1 MPSKINEPVLL
12 LYAQPSLSVLHQLLE
27 EHFIFDC
34 CNVICKLSRAFGEPV
49 LKTFSPFDDCAEFV
63 GVEDALVDEGLEL
76 GKHTL
81 HQLPHNVSHSISISC
96 EAPDVHCEQRLLTS
110 VGGARGGGV

>member
-1 MPSKINEPVLL
+1 
-12 LYAQPSLSVLHQLLE
+12 
-27 EHFIFDC
+27 
-34 CNVICKLSRAFGEPV
+34 
-49 LKTFSPFDDCAEFV
+49 
-63 GVEDALVDEGLEL
+63 LEL

-110 VGGARGGGV
+110 GGGARGGGV